1 MIIIPKDLKVGDR
14 GCFWY
19 SQFKKDIR
27 TNEKNKPNEHEYRI
41 TYVSNE
47 RLGLESV
54 MGGYS
59 IIFSKELIDSMVGE
73 CRKTN

>member
-14 GCFWY
+14 VFFWY
-19 SQFKKDIR
+19 SQFKKEIR
-27 TNEKNKPNEHEYRI
+27 TNGKNKPNEHEYRI

>member
-14 GCFWY
+14 VFFWY
-19 SQFKKDIR
+19 SQFKKDIK
-27 TNEKNKPNEHEYRI
+27 TNGKTKPNEHEYRI

-59 IIFSKELIDSMVGE
+59 IIFSKELIDAMVGE